1 MKKHKILLCLLSHHR
16 IDKLKRLVNSVK
28 QIEEDPLIEL
38 EPIIV
43 INTLND
49 SYYQEVL
56 NEGFSFSVVRTE
68 SNGKPGAG
76 KNSCRELFLWSDAD
90 FLSQVDGD
98 DWLYPT
104 WSKSMSQHLFQYPNI
119 DVLGLI
125 PVDLVDHHNRGGHS
139 FKCGPNNEYTGGVW
153 GISLVKRP
161 THGAGEG
168 DWVKHRKPNSFDRI
182 ISQSKL
188 SAIYKMSEDIPNGED
203 HAYSIQLLSLHQK
216 RKIRYFVTMSS
227 DFYIQDLT
235 ISDSIQKSFSQIDHI
250 EEMKTEMLKYI
261 NPQRSDLNELP
272 VIYNDI
278 LINAKDKELYIKKT
292 F

>member
-68 SNGKPGAG
+68 SNGKPGTG
-76 KNSCRELFLWSDAD
+76 KNSCRELFLGSDAD

-161 THGAGEG
+161 AHGAGEG

-182 ISQSKL
+182 ILQSKL

-216 RKIRYFVTMSS
+216 RKIRCSAKQNQLQCS
-227 DFYIQDLT
+227 PI
-235 ISDSIQKSFSQIDHI
+235 ISK
-250 EEMKTEMLKYI
+250 
-261 NPQRSDLNELP
+261 LP
-272 VIYNDI
+272 F
-278 LINAKDKELYIKKT
+278 LCG
-292 F
+292 